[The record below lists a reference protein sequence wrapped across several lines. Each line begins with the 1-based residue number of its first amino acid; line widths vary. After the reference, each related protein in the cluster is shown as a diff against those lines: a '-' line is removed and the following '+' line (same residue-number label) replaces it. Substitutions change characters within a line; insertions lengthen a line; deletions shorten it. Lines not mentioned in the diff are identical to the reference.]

1 MSTQRT
7 APTRTI
13 GDNCGIIS
21 LLSDDDESVPTLQL
35 PRPPRPT
42 RLPWE
47 ERGHLHQQ
55 RIISSQSIK
64 HEGDNG
70 IKNEGTPATDSKA
83 AVQWDAIRKALEE
96 TRNPAALNSKSA
108 IFKCFIKVRRNLERA
123 FEKCDLLGAESALE
137 ELNDITPAVWNE
149 INRKMQ

>member
-13 GDNCGIIS
+13 GDDCGIIS
-21 LLSDDDESVPTLQL
+21 LLSDDDESVPTRQL
-35 PRPPRPT
+35 ARPPRPT

-47 ERGHLHQQ
+47 ERGHLHKQ
-55 RIISSQSIK
+55 RIK
-64 HEGDNG
+64 HEPDNV
-70 IKNEGTPATDSKA
+70 IKVEGTPATDSKA
-83 AVQWDAIRKALEE
+83 AVEWDAIRKALEE

-108 IFKCFIKVRRNLERA
+108 IFKCFIKVRRNMERA
-123 FEKCDLLGAESALE
+123 FEKRDLLGAESALE